1 MSKDLPF
8 LDRWS
13 FRIGF
18 RKAASRIGRCY
29 ICICVL
35 RLMWNEQFLPN
46 LFLKKI
52 QSRIFNAQKQLR
64 VQNSWANW
72 LGWKQWLV
80 LFGMGITVI
89 LVEIRNHNIMWQEHQ
104 SGQTILTDHMLLGE
118 IIVFGLFLPII
129 SGIVLAYTGRTAI
142 ERDKMAKALKLR
154 RGLIAQMHEAESW
167 NELADLVVT
176 TAGKVTSANRAWL
189 LAQRS
194 DEEEFDQ
201 IAHWQQHEND
211 LSSIAPYHPIAPT
224 VCEQC
229 TQTTIPEQTKIAT
242 CHYVHSQQDSIDYTR
257 YCLWLAS
264 AETRKTALLIDVPQK
279 AYLDIDQI
287 KILEDLS
294 TEMSLAI
301 ENANLNYAQKSQVDL
316 AKNERLRIAQD
327 LHDTLGQNI
336 SYLRLKLEQLSTAR
350 LTSDPQAFQDELT
363 KMLNVADEAYGQ
375 VRGTL
380 EELRTLEHSNLE
392 ETIRA
397 YAMQSAQRAGF
408 SVSVHSSGQSRILSV
423 RKNRQI
429 MYIVHEALNNV
440 EKHAHAQ
447 HVEIHLQW
455 GEDEFRLTVI
465 DNGQG
470 FDLAK
475 LNTEDRYGM
484 VIMRERSRNI
494 NAEII
499 TQSTVGQ
506 GTEII
511 LCLPLPNETGTRLHR
526 Q

>member
-1 MSKDLPF
+1 
-8 LDRWS
+8 
-13 FRIGF
+13 
-18 RKAASRIGRCY
+18 
-29 ICICVL
+29 
-35 RLMWNEQFLPN
+35 MWNEQFLPN
-46 LFLKKI
+46 NFLKKI
-52 QSRIFNAQKQLR
+52 QLRLFNAQQRLR
-64 VQNSWANW
+64 MQNSWANW

-89 LVEIRNHNIMWQEHQ
+89 LVEIRNHTIMWQEHQ

-154 RGLIAQMHEAESW
+154 RALIAQIHEAESW

-194 DEEEFDQ
+194 TEEEFDQ
-201 IAHWQQHEND
+201 IAHWQQPESN
-211 LSSIAPYHPIAPT
+211 LSITPYHQISPAI
-224 VCEQC
+224 CEQC
-229 TQTTIPEQTKIAT
+229 TETTIAEQTKISA
-242 CHYVHSQQDSIDYTR
+242 CHYADPHNESIDYTR
-257 YCLWLAS
+257 YCLWLS
-264 AETRKTALLIDVPQK
+264 SEETRRTALLFDVPQK

-287 KILEDLS
+287 KVLEDLS

-301 ENANLNYAQKSQVDL
+301 ENANLNYVQKSQVDL
-316 AKNERLRIAQD
+316 AKNERLRIARD

-350 LTSDPQAFQDELT
+350 LTSDPLAFQDELT

-380 EELRTLEHSNLE
+380 EELRTLEHTNLE
-392 ETIRA
+392 ETIKS
-397 YAMQSAQRAGF
+397 YAMQSAQRSGF
-408 SVSVHSSGQSRILSV
+408 SIRVHSSGQSKILSA

-447 HVEIHLQW
+447 HVDIHLQW
-455 GEDEFRLTVI
+455 NEGEFRLTVS

-475 LNTEDRYGM
+475 LNTENKYGM
-484 VIMRERSRNI
+484 AIMRERSRTI
-494 NAEII
+494 NAEIV

-506 GTEII
+506 GTEIT
-511 LCLPLPNETGTRLHR
+511 LCLPLPNITGTKVHH